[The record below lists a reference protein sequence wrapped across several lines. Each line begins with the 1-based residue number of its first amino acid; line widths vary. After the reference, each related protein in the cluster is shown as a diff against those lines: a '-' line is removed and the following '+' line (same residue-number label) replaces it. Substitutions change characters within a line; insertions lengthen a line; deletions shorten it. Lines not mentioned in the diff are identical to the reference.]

1 MALSQK
7 HLTTSYRPQSFE
19 QVLGQEQVRQILSKS
34 AAEDKIAPAYMFSG
48 TRGVGKTTIARIMA
62 KAMNCEHGPARE
74 PCNECRYC
82 RQITQG
88 TSLDVVEI
96 DGASHTGV
104 DHVRKLNEDVGYA
117 PLECRYKVV
126 IIDEAHM
133 LSRSAFNALLKTL
146 EEPPRH
152 ACFILATTEPHK
164 FPPTI
169 VSRCQHFVFQRIPQK
184 SLDAYLASILDREGV
199 GYEPEALSLLAR
211 KGAGSVRDCMSLLSQ
226 VLALGEDT
234 VKTDAVRDI
243 LGMAGHEMMRSLV
256 QAFADQ
262 DVQALIATVRSLFD
276 QGLDLG
282 FFLQELAGL
291 WRNLFLLKQT
301 GENGLELLEMPEE
314 ESRHWL
320 ECAEMFTLSR
330 VHGAWQM
337 TLEGQKRVMS
347 SLEPSLALE
356 LLLLNIAF
364 QPDLTEITSATLG
377 QQGRGQG
384 RPAGQQAERPA
395 RQAPSGPRRAEKT
408 AGNAQGSSQELQ
420 ADRPKARNWQGFVDH
435 VQSSRQGQGLPNL
448 SMISGQLKDDVLE
461 LHCSP
466 FMGQRL
472 QDQAKLQTLKSL
484 VQEFF
489 GQPLRVEIVCGQ
501 ARQPNGRSELKQRV
515 LNDTAVKG
523 AMETFQAKVVDISP
537 RKAGDSPDQEQP
549 SRGRH

>member
-7 HLTTSYRPQSFE
+7 HLTTSYRPQTFE
-19 QVLGQEQVRQILSKS
+19 QVLGQEQIRQILSKS

-62 KAMNCEHGPARE
+62 KAMNCEHGPAAE
-74 PCNECRYC
+74 PCNECHFC
-82 RQITQG
+82 RQITGG

-104 DHVRKLNEDVGYA
+104 DHVRKLNEEVGYA

-152 ACFILATTEPHK
+152 ACFMLATTEPHK
-164 FPPTI
+164 FPTTI
-169 VSRCQHFVFQRIPQK
+169 VSRCQHFVFQRIPQN
-184 SLDAYLASILDREGV
+184 SLDRYLATILDREGV
-199 GYEPEALSLLAR
+199 GYQPEALSLLAR

-226 VLALGEDT
+226 VLALGEDE
-234 VKTDAVRDI
+234 VRSDAVRDI
-243 LGMAGHEMMRSLV
+243 LGMAGHEMMRTLV

-262 DVQALIATVRSLFD
+262 DVQALIRTVRTLFD
-276 QGLDLG
+276 QGLDLS
-282 FFLQELAGL
+282 FFLQELTGL

-301 GENGLELLEMPEE
+301 GEKGLDLLEMPEE
-314 ESRHWL
+314 EARDWL
-320 ECAEMFTLSR
+320 EVAGRFPLSR
-330 VHGAWQM
+330 IHGAWQM
-337 TLEGQKRVMS
+337 TLEGQKRVMT

-364 QPDLTEITSATLG
+364 QPDMSDIGSLKQGQTPPAKGNPSANPPRT
-377 QQGRGQG
+377 
-384 RPAGQQAERPA
+384 RP
-395 RQAPSGPRRAEKT
+395 RQTAVSRTAEKGS
-408 AGNAQGSSQELQ
+408 ASAPEHQGPEPPS
-420 ADRPKARNWQGFVDH
+420 RARDWEGFVAY
-435 VQSSRQGQGLPNL
+435 VQSCSGHGLPNL
-448 SMISGQLKDDVLE
+448 GMISGEVRKDCLE

-472 QDQAKLQTLKSL
+472 QDQAKLQTLKNL
-484 VQEFF
+484 VRDFF
-489 GQPLRVEIVCGQ
+489 QRPLEVNIVCGQ
-501 ARQPNGRSELKQRV
+501 NGQGNGQGDLKQRV
-515 LNDTAVKG
+515 LNDSAVKG

-537 RKAGDSPDQEQP
+537 RKAGGREQGT
-549 SRGRH
+549 RGQ

>member
-7 HLTTSYRPQSFE
+7 HLTTSYRPQTFA
-19 QVLGQEQVRQILSKS
+19 QVLGQEQIRQILSKS

-62 KAMNCEHGPARE
+62 KAMNCEHGPAAE
-74 PCNECRYC
+74 PCNECRFC
-82 RQITQG
+82 RQITGG

-104 DHVRKLNEDVGYA
+104 DHVRKLNEEVGYA

-152 ACFILATTEPHK
+152 ACFMLATTEPHK

-169 VSRCQHFVFQRIPQK
+169 VSRCQHFVFQRIPQH
-184 SLDAYLASILDREGV
+184 SLDGYLASILDREGV
-199 GYEPEALSLLAR
+199 GYQPEALSLLAR
-211 KGAGSVRDCMSLLSQ
+211 KGSGSVRDCMSLLSQ
-226 VLALGEDT
+226 VLALGEDE
-234 VKTDAVRDI
+234 VRSDAVRDI
-243 LGMAGHEMMRSLV
+243 LGMAGHEMMRTLV
-256 QAFADQ
+256 QAFAEQ
-262 DVQALIATVRSLFD
+262 DVEALIRTVRTLFD

-282 FFLQELAGL
+282 FFLQELTGL

-301 GENGLELLEMPEE
+301 GGKGRDLLEMPEE
-314 ESRHWL
+314 EALDWL
-320 ECAEMFTLSR
+320 EVAEGFPLSR
-330 VHGAWQM
+330 IHGAWQM
-337 TLEGQKRVMS
+337 TLEGQKKVMT

-364 QPDLTEITSATLG
+364 QPDMSDIGSLKQGQPPSAKGAPSAKPTRARG
-377 QQGRGQG
+377 QQPVDSR
-384 RPAGQQAERPA
+384 AAE
-395 RQAPSGPRRAEKT
+395 GRAET
-408 AGNAQGSSQELQ
+408 APKSQGTEQHSGKR
-420 ADRPKARNWQGFVDH
+420 DWKGFVDY
-435 VQSSRQGQGLPNL
+435 VQSLSDHGLPNL
-448 SMISGQLKDDVLE
+448 GMISGAVKADCLE

-472 QDQAKLQTLKSL
+472 QDQSKLQTLKTL
-484 VQEFF
+484 VRDFF
-489 GQPLRVEIVCGQ
+489 QRPLEVSIVCGQ
-501 ARQPNGRSELKQRV
+501 NGQGNGQGELKQRV
-515 LNDTAVKG
+515 LNDSAVKG

-537 RKAGDSPDQEQP
+537 RKVGGREQGTR
-549 SRGRH
+549 SQ

>member
-7 HLTTSYRPQSFE
+7 HLTTSYRPQAFA
-19 QVLGQEQVRQILSKS
+19 QVLGQEQLRQILSKS
-34 AAEDKIAPAYMFSG
+34 AAEDRIAPAYMFSG

-62 KAMNCEHGPARE
+62 KAMNCEHGPASE
-74 PCNECRYC
+74 PCNECRHC
-82 RQITQG
+82 RQITAG

-146 EEPPRH
+146 EEPPKH
-152 ACFILATTEPHK
+152 ACFMLATTEPHK
-164 FPPTI
+164 FPITI
-169 VSRCQHFVFQRIPQK
+169 VSRCQHFVFQRIPQQ
-184 SLDAYLASILDREGV
+184 SLDRYLASILDREGV
-199 GYEPEALSLLAR
+199 GYEPEAVSLLAR

-234 VKTDAVRDI
+234 VKTGEVRNI
-243 LGMAGHEMMRSLV
+243 LGMAGHDMMRALI
-256 QAFADQ
+256 QAFAGQ
-262 DVQALIATVRSLFD
+262 DVQALITTVRSLFD

-282 FFLQELAGL
+282 FFLQELSGL

-301 GENGLELLEMPEE
+301 GEKGLELLEMPEE
-314 ESRHWL
+314 EARYWL
-320 ECAEMFTLSR
+320 ECAERFSLSR
-330 VHGAWQM
+330 IHGAWQM
-337 TLEGQKRVMS
+337 TLEGQKKVMS

-364 QPDLTEITSATLG
+364 QPELAEIGSVQAG
-377 QQGRGQG
+377 HQPRGQG
-384 RPAGQQAERPA
+384 RPAPE
-395 RQAPSGPRRAEKT
+395 SKGPEPGPGRRADETTPT
-408 AGNAQGSSQELQ
+408 AGKGAGGGGRDTTT
-420 ADRPKARNWQGFVDH
+420 AGRDGQGFVDF
-435 VQSSRQGQGLPNL
+435 VQSRQNGESLPNL
-448 SMISGQLKDDVLE
+448 GMISGVVKEDALE

-472 QDQAKLQTLKSL
+472 RDQAKLHLLKNL

-489 GQPLRVEIVCGQ
+489 QRPMKVEVVCG
-501 ARQPNGRSELKQRV
+501 PKGPSNGRAELKQKV

-537 RKAGDSPDQEQP
+537 RKAGEPPGQDQP
-549 SRGRH
+549 SPGRE